1 MSTPTRSSSG
11 RVCKPPTAFEAGQ
24 GATLDYSSKRAPRGG
39 GTESDS
45 SDNSDDSK
53 RSNDNSDDP
62 MRTPSR
68 LPRAAQKVKARLPHE
83 GDNRAQKRRNKSKK
97 ARREQAAGKH
107 RKIILSDSDDGTD
120 GTGEASDGDAR
131 APTDFVAS
139 AANSENADN
148 AEGAA
153 ATEDTFQDS
162 GEFSTIRER
171 RP

>member
-45 SDNSDDSK
+45 SDNSDDRM

-68 LPRAAQKVKARLPHE
+68 LPRADQKVKARLPHE
-83 GDNRAQKRRNKSKK
+83 GDNCRAQKRQNKSKK

-107 RKIILSDSDDGTD
+107 RKIILSDSDDGSLPP
-120 GTGEASDGDAR
+120 AS
-131 APTDFVAS
+131 
-139 AANSENADN
+139 
-148 AEGAA
+148 
-153 ATEDTFQDS
+153 
-162 GEFSTIRER
+162 
-171 RP
+171 RPRG

>member
-1 MSTPTRSSSG
+1 M
-11 RVCKPPTAFEAGQ
+11 
-24 GATLDYSSKRAPRGG
+24 DYSSKRAPRGG

-45 SDNSDDSK
+45 SDNSDDRM

-83 GDNRAQKRRNKSKK
+83 GDNCRAQKRRNKSKK

-153 ATEDTFQDS
+153 ATEGTP
-162 GEFSTIRER
+162 STAAAADDAMVSATIAAEAEAEAKAEAEKAKAAGSQGAF
-171 RP
+171 